1 MDNNPLK
8 KYDGYINK
16 GKFGILCKVDAN
28 SISYPLH
35 RHDYFEFEYLKK
47 GKILYEVNGVSFEL
61 TAGDAFAV
69 SPADL
74 HKITVT
80 EPIELYNLCILY
92 REAAPSVQKLISSV
106 DFPFISKPHDSICK
120 SIESCFLSAAYE
132 LENPQSFDADA
143 LSSYISIE
151 LINLFRSMEAI
162 KYKENSYAYV
172 YVAKAMNFISE
183 NLCEPITLT
192 DVSQHVNL
200 STNYFSKIFTEINGR
215 GFLKYLTDERIALSK
230 KMLELSDMSILDISY
245 SCGFASF
252 SAFSRAFKVLT
263 GISPSEYRKALRY
276 DKI

>member
-1 MDNNPLK
+1 MESNSLK
-8 KYDGYINK
+8 KYDGYISK

-28 SISYPLH
+28 SISCPLH

-47 GKILYEVNGVSFEL
+47 GKILYEVNGVSFTL

-74 HKITVT
+74 HKITID

-92 REAAPSVQKLISSV
+92 REAAPTIQKLISAV
-106 DFPFISKPHDSICK
+106 KFPFISNPHDDICK
-120 SIESCFLSAAYE
+120 SIESCFISAASE
-132 LENPQSFDADA
+132 LENSQSFDADA
-143 LSSYISIE
+143 LSSYIAIE
-151 LINLFRSMEAI
+151 LINLFRSMKAI
-162 KYKENSYAYV
+162 RCEERSYAYIH
-172 YVAKAMNFISE
+172 VAKAMKFISE
-183 NLCEPITLT
+183 NLCEPITL
-192 DVSQHVNL
+192 DMVSRHVNL

-245 SCGFASF
+245 SCGFGSF
-252 SAFSRAFKVLT
+252 SAFSRAFKTIT